1 MDLNNLSQVSSENVN
16 DSNEL
21 DKSLLV
27 TADKKVNFDYQE
39 NLYKTFGVD
48 LDQSDQLSE
57 EFTNSINEL
66 APKINNSTLGLTKNE
81 ITRKGDVNQ
90 NKLNAFTNYLNTPGY
105 NQKTSNQA
113 YIPDVQFRSQKLSG
127 YDRIENH
134 HNFKD
139 LGWSPLRDNEE
150 YYNSNTS
157 AFWDFTRAVP
167 HFINSAASGFMSG
180 YRSIGDWF
188 DGDNYWLSADDETA
202 YEFEEA
208 TRLGSSTR
216 GGLSGFGT
224 NLFLQFGYTAGILSS
239 IAAESMVLAAAEAA
253 TFGGATPLVAARA
266 GANSLRLGKGLR
278 NMYNAFKPSSLKSGA
293 QSILNN
299 IRNIDSAKSFWTA
312 TRSIGATAIKSPVNV
327 ASKIFTPQTVQMIK
341 AFKTSDK
348 AFKDLSNLAKTAK
361 TFGAFYKDL
370 RAINFA
376 MSESKLEAGFSYNQ
390 VYSDGYAEQL
400 KLNKGEA
407 LTQEQIANV
416 NDKALEAASTTIMLN
431 APILFATNQL
441 VLSTALRG
449 FSPTMRRVFTEKS
462 AGFAK
467 NIIKSKPVVDK
478 VTGKLNKG
486 LYTDVSPAN
495 WRGQFINIK
504 KLKALGAKG
513 VLTNTS
519 HGLLRYA
526 AASLGEGVQEVYQE
540 GVQVGVADYYK
551 TLMSSAGAPPIDL
564 LQQSIYKGA
573 VSQMTGQGFE
583 TFLSGFLMGGLAQG
597 PQKLF
602 FEMIPQMYQQK
613 RNPEKFAEYEKN
625 KAEFIKWANEIG
637 DDIQDN
643 PFDYFNESKLAFFA
657 AKEGSEETKKHLFSD
672 DIFGFRDAKDDTM
685 FNYYHFLMTSESEGL
700 FIEQLEDLLKLDD
713 AQLKELYKDPEKSET
728 NVREKIQK
736 SIDDIKSYKKEY
748 KKSFDVIV
756 NDVDYE
762 QYEKDDVR
770 YNNARA
776 KYNAIEHARMI
787 YLFANNSFK
796 QALKRRDSMESYL
809 KTVFPAMDK
818 LTPDDFTILLSTD
831 SIDKEISILELE
843 VSNLEKIEKINAQ
856 DKNLLDA
863 KKAKIEALLK
873 YRLSLEFTYDK
884 ESEVYD
890 REKTELLRK
899 PLLSYIKSLQGN
911 ENLYYDDSEI
921 NKVLQMLVDHN
932 NLDKRA
938 QVLDRTISLFSN
950 QDKIT
955 DVIDRMTKEFKTLY
969 KESGEIFKKN
979 IKKQTSSAE
988 AQEYLNQLEAL
999 NVYPASE
1006 EELIAFLNTGD
1017 ASLITEYRSA
1027 LGIVNA
1033 EIGGELFNKIE
1044 DLKEVY
1050 NLSSGKAK
1058 ETKETEE
1065 TKETKAEKP
1074 SSIKND
1080 IDEQVDEIIP
1090 DDIKEAL
1097 EDVPQTN
1104 IVLDDQSP
1112 FAQEVLLTIYG
1123 KNKMAEYESTGNYP
1137 TLPEWLSSTEG
1148 AKKINGIEKIKK
1160 IWYTSLDKENL
1171 SEEELKNIY
1180 DNDLGFQEWVNSQK
1194 NNEVINLIL
1203 AIADLSI
1210 NDFKTGLESNEEYQD
1225 QQDKKLD
1232 FVISKPK
1239 SNLNILKR
1247 EAPTSEEGE
1256 KIVLYTLT
1264 DLEGNQLSA
1273 NELKRFGIDKADY
1286 LKIDDARA
1294 AYNTIL
1300 KQQSALQESLS
1311 YDGIDLKY
1319 LDEIENSEGQR
1330 YTVLGGVPSAN
1341 GKILLKVTPVTEEN
1355 KTKEERENDSVILE
1369 EKDFNKLYTKVE
1381 QSFKGITF
1389 TENMSKLD
1397 PAQVSQVYPKFFSE
1411 DYNKENNKEIVNQR
1425 FARTLEMLT
1434 PEQLSS
1440 ATIIIT
1446 RNNRRTSKKLKL
1458 NDNPENSFVNDN
1470 GDKYSISILLDP
1482 AATTIVKNA
1491 FKDTVYEYPKSFR
1504 GDIGFIKN
1512 DFYSFNGVKKGRIDI
1527 STIENSKIERYI
1539 TPEYSTA
1546 IDLKN
1551 AVIKDRKF
1559 VSAIDKLMGDSN
1571 SLNFSYADFSK
1582 ATEFTIEISN
1592 GKFQQGK
1599 EKISLKDLD
1608 YNTFNGNIVIM
1619 VNTKQQ
1625 DGVLGKSY
1633 ITNAEGAEELA
1644 LIKNVE
1650 SQLKE
1655 DLTSGTESNK
1665 FNEARTLGRYVAIIK
1680 SPSGA
1685 ITLAQLSQD
1694 FIGEDALTNLYT
1706 DLLEQANKVKEG
1718 KVEKKDVYSWNALFN
1733 SKFYTALN
1741 PNIKS
1746 SFLDL
1751 NVDLQGNIVLSLSAE
1766 GISVEEKIL
1775 AADLAEYANDVN
1787 KISELFEKLN
1797 NNKKVIEFNKGPY
1810 KLNFSEKNLLEVFP
1824 LDANIDEVLDKT
1836 KTDLD
1841 KRVRFN
1847 HKIYV
1852 DTTQELSSPETLTS
1866 ISVDN
1871 PKADDY
1877 SNTEVKE
1884 EDVVTN
1890 EDTQSKL
1897 AKLELAPQTSEVLNI
1912 EDSVAIINEY
1922 SNSEIAKIVRNSNN
1936 EAEDFLGR
1944 LISKTTEEVEG
1955 GRAEQEVYENGTIQR
1970 IFTNDG
1976 SSVQRLID
1984 NSGKVRG
1991 IPLINLTMDAKEAGL
2006 LFDGKKDFSLTEKQ
2020 ITEFFNSKFT
2030 KPAQQTSEVTLDLN
2044 FELTLDEKIKQ
2055 AEKVLEKEKAL
2066 IEAEW
2071 NRTKQNRRK
2080 LKKESASYQEAFKK
2094 LKDLMQERNDLNAF
2108 KILDEN
2114 ESDFEIQN
2122 LDEFINW
2129 AQENLPD
2136 FITIENLDS
2145 IKSRLKANGVTVGQF
2160 SMRLKELADGVKV
2173 KGVIYTGEKSP
2184 FKYHEAF
2191 HAVFRLLLTTE
2202 EQNKLYKIAKDEVRT
2217 KFKTTKTFNEELN
2230 KLKARH
2236 PKYKNMSASELEKE
2250 YLEEY
2255 MADEFDKFKTNP
2267 RSTKTNSTIKSFFNR
2282 LLEWIKS
2289 AFKYKQN
2296 NLTGFFTEVN
2306 AGKFKNRAVQDNVF
2320 TASLNNDVTIEAYK
2334 IIPYEVVAGEKMTSS
2349 KYLDPST
2356 SDVLI
2361 RMIGYTFAERKQNS
2375 TEADDIL
2382 LGTIIDEYAD
2392 LYNPEQERYNN
2403 KSEKDFEKLEN
2414 IYDALTL
2421 MDGEAVIEGVNQ
2433 YLDLINVKYEN
2444 IQDELDELEDTVGSR
2459 KVTDYNKDASQF
2471 GGYASASK
2479 TVKMFIASVAID
2491 SQDMFGNTEL
2501 LNGTK
2506 IKVPVNHIDVYN
2518 GLMLAGVHK
2527 TSTKEI
2533 LEGMYIFS
2541 RRNENTRAVIDAF
2554 FEKTGIKI
2562 DNENQS
2568 IELPK
2573 QIKNSQLF
2581 NQFVKTFKNARF
2593 DYLFILENATN
2604 IKDVAI
2610 ISAANRDSAN
2620 SQIDIWKKNYN
2631 NLFESFSTNKNNL
2644 NNAILVATEL
2654 NQFLNNKNIT
2664 NKLLTAEAKR
2674 LSKNLSDAL
2683 GISLSP
2689 LYLEVSAASSLDA
2702 PSTKYQKMLIDLGK
2716 NKRLLTS
2723 EDASMFLYKTSA
2735 EKIEQK
2741 GKSKKTIPTPE
2752 NLFIDDENAGM
2763 SSKLKAIALGNAFFD
2778 ETVGNTVFLNP
2789 NKDLVYAHQKQTYH
2803 SRKINSLNSIAE
2815 FEKLKKKYP
2824 SNILLNNPAFKQMSI
2839 DKQHELLRLAGKNAA
2854 TKKDSTSSEGFE
2866 YSTSQGK
2873 TYGDFTSVEFI
2884 KHLINLYTTKYNTVS
2899 NKNDVVNVTNK
2910 EGSFDTAITP
2920 VLIRIME
2927 SADTTDFALL
2937 PVIKTVVNGQITDE
2951 TVNAFVQIV
2960 EKEYN
2965 KIKENFEKGLGDIV
2979 NYNESYE
2986 GNGFKFFKADTLI
2999 SQELQDTLIK
3009 NAEEDLKWE
3018 NVSKNVF
3025 SNVKSNLES
3034 ISNDYLQYVNDNKLI
3049 FSNLIEGAFPEGAT
3063 ADKAMAEL
3071 NLLRDNLDHNLKQIF
3086 YSNWLNTLA
3095 INEITLGEEAK
3106 LFKDSVVDPIK
3117 RGKQQNGA
3125 HDSVDFDVLPED
3137 SENKL
3142 RIKHTMGDG
3151 SIALI
3156 AVTDDVFEQKF
3167 TNGARPGNKDGEST
3181 DAQSYTITKG
3191 ARYFNYAIGELSI
3204 SFAEM
3209 LNKIEDNKEIT
3220 SDDFFG
3226 KDGYLKSN
3234 ATLNSEKY
3242 VYGDGQTFVKTSTT
3256 FLTPAETSNFVNG
3269 KWVPKIG
3276 MEKLHYLRENMETFA
3291 KNNPGIVPIV
3301 APVSA
3306 IKMFKQNV
3314 IDIIDLTSENKNVTI
3329 DDVTLLNA
3337 KDFGRQ
3343 MVNPSNKME
3352 ITKVNQMKTLITSEQ
3367 YLGNDFKVVI
3377 AGEELSMKDVISEYH
3392 KMTAAGVRF
3401 DFNQKV
3407 YSIFDVLRGK
3417 DPKIVKELL
3426 KSNDLDI
3433 DLSLFIETAQSNAK
3447 ASSAGSNMIEF
3458 FSLNEN
3464 GQPKYELNNTLT
3476 ASKFEQFFLAYFSK
3490 KVLAQK
3496 TAGHSFTLRSSFGA
3510 SVIRK
3515 VYSLD
3520 ENNNLDKQKVI
3531 RRNVWER
3538 KKNQEI
3544 TIDLRKED
3552 GFEKLTEALKNNPD
3566 GVVVIDRLRV
3576 GLPEYVKTGSPENWV
3591 FTNKRYGETI
3601 TAPHHKEV
3609 MDWAENYGGEI
3620 PDAIADMFIVRVPS
3634 QDKHSAM
3641 NVKIVDFSPVYL
3653 GSTAMFADELVEISG
3668 ADFDVDKVYASI
3680 KEWRYTNGKF
3690 IEYGS
3695 RKEKEGFD
3703 DYVNYI
3709 NKKIK
3714 VEGGYLNNAL
3724 KQFKSRGVEDEITA
3738 TDIIE
3743 LEKLGY
3749 SDDAINA
3756 LRVLKLPITYAEFND
3771 YIKKEGV
3778 APYTAPMSNKT
3789 LDYQLA
3795 LVGNTKLTESK
3806 TDAPISYQPADV
3818 AALKEEWKKLSDE
3831 FPFIKELNS
3840 EVGIAIDS
3848 LLGQAFTHKNVKENS
3863 KLIGSVV
3870 PMNVIINFLKENKIK
3885 LRDEFG
3891 DFRIDGKSYKEFYDH
3906 EDNNNAL
3913 YRTQYL
3919 LSNLITAATDDAKE
3933 RLLSKLGYIKPAIKN
3948 VETMVAFGIPLHTAT
3963 KIINVEPI
3971 KEIIKE
3977 EMYGSELRARIKELR
3992 LNGVK
3997 MKPVTTKSIDAGV
4010 NNELTEGEELGL
4022 LVLFNKINT
4031 VTGFSSKMISIF
4043 NLNLGF
4049 GKDFSSLMDRE
4060 DDINS
4065 LGVYKSDEEFK
4076 KQLINRLP
4084 LPFDVRKAL
4093 TSSGHYINEYLKINK
4108 EFTNLILPKIFITQT
4123 DQFKKIFTA
4132 ALSYVDTINNPNAK
4146 YETHQNV
4153 LAYLTIKAYMNQ
4165 LFKTEAGAVVGGSL
4179 SNAFLY
4185 PQSGSSFTINKV
4197 IDDLREKYKNKD
4209 NYFLK
4214 YYLFNQK
4221 ASAKNNKTG
4230 MNIITTNSFGKN
4242 SNNEKVRIQN
4252 GFQTLYGERETRIDA
4267 MHILHY
4273 AMIKDGL
4280 QFDYGSILDAITP
4293 FGMENYLNASK
4304 NAFDAFKGI
4313 KSFEDVF
4320 GLSSADLFKEFVN
4333 NYGKSTPV
4341 SYKLKKLYIDKKSY
4355 KPTRTNTGIKW
4366 TMAALDEPSSFPRF
4380 YKFQDPDLGTTTLY
4394 ELKEATLNGE
4404 DVLTN
4409 SLLSRIRATEVVYDS
4424 FKSLGS
4430 FSQNPI
4436 AFIFD
4441 NDNFSRPTL
4450 IDLQEKNNFFS
4461 ESFEA
4466 LTEDD
4471 FGNFEPLEDNFD
4483 NFEIDYEYSEE
4494 TKNKLDYLSNQN
4506 IKANENSIMINDENI
4521 ADLIESEET
4530 SNKLDAFI
4538 PQQTSEVLNRD
4549 IIFDSAIGEQ
4559 VAWDASSQSWIKKID
4574 ESMAVSEEKTFKKDG
4589 FTYSYMD
4596 YMPANQ
4602 QYQRYNSATGEVI
4615 SENITK
4621 EEYEEARGNLDDD
4634 PFRVE
4639 QISFEEAKRLYE
4651 YSKTAQQTTEV
4662 KEGVSELFES
4672 NPELANSVYE
4682 TLGFKVS
4689 DSSIALN
4696 KINNTKIGDPITLFI
4711 NNMPVE
4717 YKRVSKNYFES
4728 KQITKEQETDFINS
4742 VESTTISIE
4751 EFIEREGTNVRYSL
4765 DEIINFY
4772 LDKLP
4777 KNQITPQQKQQAQQ
4791 LYSQYLDSI
4800 FPNSKVK
4807 DIVYHNT
4814 DSIFEKFQSIPV
4826 AKFFTKS
4833 PIGGKKYRLPILLN
4847 ISNPKVFSEFTED
4860 DEMTYGL
4867 AEVYAENKE
4876 KDAIINGIER
4886 KTRTEYIVFEPEQIH
4901 ILGSKQDI
4909 EGFKEFVSKPT
4920 PQTSEVE
4927 KIKIPDYK
4935 VNKLL
4940 KNQDGSIRYA
4950 STDGNVI
4957 TINPVEGED
4966 GKAKFFDYF
4975 TGKEGG
4981 VTSKQKV
4988 QVLNALISQGWSMDR
5003 ITNVLNTNKQIN
5015 TFLVLHEQNHID
5027 NNDKDV
5033 YWKNGKDLLTQDKID
5048 IEVRATIIP
5057 LLKMEN
5063 AKQSM
5068 QPTTEVETIEN
5079 VQLVLDFNEL
5089 DNAETTTSLE
5099 SRQNNPLINELKGS
5113 DETLIEDF
5121 YNEFL
5126 FKNNERKEALR
5137 KANIGTT
5144 VKSLVKSFEKSKFTA
5159 EEFIDNIKKCYL
5171 NIK

>member
-1 MDLNNLSQVSSENVN
+1 MDLNNLSQISSENVN
-16 DSNEL
+16 NSNEL

-27 TADKKVNFDYQE
+27 TANKKVNFDYQE

-127 YDRIENH
+127 YDRIEEH

-253 TFGGATPLVAARA
+253 TVGGATPLVAARA

-299 IRNIDSAKSFWTA
+299 IKNIDSAKDFWTA
-312 TRSIGATAIKSPVNV
+312 TRSIGATAIKSPVNA

-370 RAINFA
+370 RAVNFA

-416 NDKALEAASTTIMLN
+416 NDKALEAASTTIMFN

-478 VTGKLNKG
+478 ATGKLNKG

-504 KLKALGAKG
+504 KLKALGTKG

-551 TLMSSAGAPPIDL
+551 NLMSSAGAPPMDL

-573 VSQMTGQGFE
+573 ASQMTGQGFE

-672 DIFGFRDAKDDTM
+672 DIFGFRDAKDDAM

-843 VSNLEKIEKINAQ
+843 ISNLEKIEKINAQ

-873 YRLSLEFTYDK
+873 YKLSLEFTYDK

-899 PLLSYIKSLQGN
+899 PLLSYIKSLQGD

-999 NVYPASE
+999 NVYPANE

-1058 ETKETEE
+1058 KTKETKETEKTE
-1065 TKETKAEKP
+1065 AEKP

-1080 IDEQVDEIIP
+1080 IDKQVDQIIP

-1097 EDVPQTN
+1097 EDAPQTN

-1123 KNKMAEYESTGNYP
+1123 KNKMAQYENTGNYP

-1210 NDFKTGLESNEEYQD
+1210 NDFKTGLESNEKYQD

-1273 NELKRFGIDKADY
+1273 NELKRFGIDKVDY

-1294 AYNTIL
+1294 AYNAIL

-1311 YDGIDLKY
+1311 YDGINLKY

-1411 DYNKENNKEIVNQR
+1411 DYNKENNKEIVKQR

-1434 PEQLSS
+1434 PEQLGS

-1446 RNNRRTSKKLKL
+1446 KNNRRTNKKLKL
-1458 NDNPENSFVNDN
+1458 NNNPENSFVNDN

-1482 AATTIVKNA
+1482 ATTTIVKNA
-1491 FKDTVYEYPKSFR
+1491 FKNTAYEYPKSFK

-1512 DFYSFNGVKKGRIDI
+1512 DFYSFNGVKKGSIDI

-1571 SLNFSYADFSK
+1571 SLNFSYANFSK

-1599 EKISLKDLD
+1599 EKISLRDLD
-1608 YNTFNGNIVIM
+1608 YNTFDGNIVIM

-1655 DLTSGTESNK
+1655 DLTSETESNK
-1665 FNEARTLGRYVAIIK
+1665 FNEARTLGRYVTIIK

-1787 KISELFEKLN
+1787 KINQLFEKLN
-1797 NNKKVIEFNKGPY
+1797 NNEKVIEFNKGPY

-1852 DTTQELSSPETLTS
+1852 DTTQELSSPEALTS

-1884 EDVVTN
+1884 EDVATN
-1890 EDTQSKL
+1890 EDTQSKI
-1897 AKLELAPQTSEVLNI
+1897 AALE
-1912 EDSVAIINEY
+1912 SVQQ
-1922 SNSEIAKIVRNSNN
+1922 
-1936 EAEDFLGR
+1936 
-1944 LISKTTEEVEG
+1944 TTEVNVE
-1955 GRAEQEVYENGTIQR
+1955 I
-1970 IFTNDG
+1970 
-1976 SSVQRLID
+1976 
-1984 NSGKVRG
+1984 
-1991 IPLINLTMDAKEAGL
+1991 EA
-2006 LFDGKKDFSLTEKQ
+2006 
-2020 ITEFFNSKFT
+2020 
-2030 KPAQQTSEVTLDLN
+2030 TS
-2044 FELTLDEKIKQ
+2044 ELTLDEKITL

-2129 AQENLPD
+2129 AQENLPN
-2136 FITIENLDS
+2136 FITIENIDS

-2202 EQNKLYKIAKDEVRT
+2202 EQNKLYKIAKNEVRT
-2217 KFKTTKTFNEELN
+2217 KFKTTKAFNKELN

-2236 PKYKNMSASELEKE
+2236 PKYKNMSTSKLEKE

-2255 MADEFDKFKTNP
+2255 MADEFDKFKINP

-2375 TEADDIL
+2375 TETDDIL

-2433 YLDLINVKYEN
+2433 YLDLINIKYEN
-2444 IQDELDELEDTVGSR
+2444 IQDELDELEDTIGSR

-3095 INEITLGEEAK
+3095 INEITLGEEAR

-3426 KSNDLDI
+3426 ESNDLDI

-3476 ASKFEQFFLAYFSK
+3476 APKFEQFFLAYFSK

-3531 RRNVWER
+3531 RRDVWER

-3552 GFEKLTEALKNNPD
+3552 GFEKLTKALKNNPD

-3576 GLPEYVKTGSPENWV
+3576 GLPEYVKTESPENWV

-3609 MDWAENYGGEI
+3609 MDWAKNNSGEI

-3680 KEWRYTNGKF
+3680 KEWRYTDGEF
-3690 IEYGS
+3690 IEYGF
-3695 RKEKEGFD
+3695 RKGKEGFD

-3714 VEGGYLNNAL
+3714 VKGGYLNNAL
-3724 KQFKSRGVEDEITA
+3724 KQFKLRGVEDEITA
-3738 TDIIE
+3738 TDVIE

-3806 TDAPISYQPADV
+3806 TDSPISYQPADV

-3885 LRDEFG
+3885 LRNEFG

-3963 KIINVEPI
+3963 KIINVAPI

-3977 EMYGSELRARIKELR
+3977 EMYGSILRDRIKELQ
-3992 LNGVK
+3992 LAKVK
-3997 MKPVTTKSIDAGV
+3997 IEPVTTKSINAGV
-4010 NNELTEGEELGL
+4010 NNELTKEEELGL

-4031 VTGFSSKMISIF
+4031 VTSFSSKMISIF

-4076 KQLINRLP
+4076 NQKINRLP

-4108 EFTNLILPKIFITQT
+4108 EFTDLILPKIFITQT
-4123 DQFKKIFTA
+4123 DQFKKIFNA
-4132 ALSYVDTINNPNAK
+4132 ALSYVSTFNNPNAK

-4165 LFKTEAGAVVGGSL
+4165 LFKSEAGAIVGGSL

-4185 PQSGSSFTINKV
+4185 PQSGSNFTINKV
-4197 IDDLREKYKNKD
+4197 IDDLRKKYKNKD

-4366 TMAALDEPSSFPRF
+4366 TMTALDEPSFFPRF

-4506 IKANENSIMINDENI
+4506 IEANENSIMINDENI

-4589 FTYSYMD
+4589 FTYLYMD

-4651 YSKTAQQTTEV
+4651 YSKTAQQASEVDLGTKTAPKGGKVVIDKVKGKSPQPGAVVAFRTKGKTEQQMIKALEDNAVGNPFGPYGAIKTNATGEAVNRFLNWLQGTGDTNIMQDYRNAILAKAPELKGKTIFYYKDLGRPSHATALDYFLNKPAQQTTEV

-4672 NPELANSVYE
+4672 NSELANEVYSA
-4682 TLGFKVS
+4682 LGFDNTLTLKDVLKEYTLDQLKQGVALRSLQKKIEEKDFETIKLAYNYLKSEEKYRSIKNSNEQIESKLKKLREELRQSKETRVGSVLTITNEENASDYKAKVVEINKYS
-4689 DSSIALN
+4689 DYAILKVRTAKN
-4696 KINNTKIGDPITLFI
+4696 KEYTIRVESNGDTKTGYIDDFVFKGVNTENAENIKAEINNLKSQLQELKPDYSDYYID
-4711 NNMPVE
+4711 
-4717 YKRVSKNYFES
+4717 YFE
-4728 KQITKEQETDFINS
+4728 D
-4742 VESTTISIE
+4742 TT
-4751 EFIEREGTNVRYSL
+4751 
-4765 DEIINFY
+4765 
-4772 LDKLP
+4772 
-4777 KNQITPQQKQQAQQ
+4777 QITPQQKQQAQQ
-4791 LYSQYLDSI
+4791 QYSQYLDTI
-4800 FPNSKVK
+4800 FPDSKVK
-4807 DIVYHNT
+4807 DIVYHVGYN
-4814 DSIFEKFQSIPV
+4814 IIEKFTKRDNGIY
-4826 AKFFTKS
+4826 FTD
-4833 PIGGKKYRLPILLN
+4833 N
-4847 ISNPKVFSEFTED
+4847 IK
-4860 DEMTYGL
+4860 
-4867 AEVYAENKE
+4867 YAENLIVGKIKSDASYSGVTMTTEEAKQELKRYSVVLNSKNIKE
-4876 KDAIINGIER
+4876 IPIVNSEIVKKLNKGNFDTIKGIED
-4886 KTRTEYIVFEPEQIH
+4886 KSKNVESYVVFEPEQIH

-4909 EGFKEFVSKPT
+4909 EGFKEFVNKPT
-4920 PQTSEVE
+4920 QQTSEV
-4927 KIKIPDYK
+4927 
-4935 VNKLL
+4935 
-4940 KNQDGSIRYA
+4940 GS
-4950 STDGNVI
+4950 
-4957 TINPVEGED
+4957 
-4966 GKAKFFDYF
+4966 
-4975 TGKEGG
+4975 
-4981 VTSKQKV
+4981 
-4988 QVLNALISQGWSMDR
+4988 
-5003 ITNVLNTNKQIN
+5003 
-5015 TFLVLHEQNHID
+5015 
-5027 NNDKDV
+5027 
-5033 YWKNGKDLLTQDKID
+5033 
-5048 IEVRATIIP
+5048 
-5057 LLKMEN
+5057 
-5063 AKQSM
+5063 
-5068 QPTTEVETIEN
+5068 IEN